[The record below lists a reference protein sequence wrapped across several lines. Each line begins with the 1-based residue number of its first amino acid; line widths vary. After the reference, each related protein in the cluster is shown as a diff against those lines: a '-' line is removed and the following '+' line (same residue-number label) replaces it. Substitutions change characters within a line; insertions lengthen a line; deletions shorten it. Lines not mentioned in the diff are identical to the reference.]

1 MIKNMR
7 IPRYK
12 TTIPD
17 SEISDGTT
25 PVFADSEARV
35 DRFSQK
41 RNFIS
46 DRADKNLYFPF
57 LTFGRGHSDAS
68 RRFVMWGIE
77 IYNQIKG
84 LSILK
89 VKKRI
94 ELHIFPILTLGRA
107 VSDASRRFI
116 TRGIEIYNQIK
127 GLSILKV
134 KNPIELQIFP
144 TLTLGRGHSDASRRF
159 ITWYIEIYN
168 QIIMNTFHVSKNLM
182 MIQET
187 AGRLTSH
194 NLPIRDRGKPC
205 GSPLP
210 HHRTY
215 A

>member
-46 DRADKNLYFPF
+46 DRAHKNLYFPF

-68 RRFVMWGIE
+68 RRFVTW
-77 IYNQIKG
+77 
-84 LSILK
+84 
-89 VKKRI
+89 
-94 ELHIFPILTLGRA
+94 
-107 VSDASRRFI
+107 
-116 TRGIEIYNQIK
+116 GIEIYNQIK